1 MGPYNHLFGQT
12 QVIQFCCCYWDELL
26 LLSFKEELLLILVV
40 NNLMSFRLERHD
52 AQMKVILF
60 YFTLFLLLIV
70 HHLFFPSTL
79 LWKYIAKE
87 KKHFLRSQNSCIKFY
102 SRKNETRVKNKEDN
116 KKSHV

>member
-1 MGPYNHLFGQT
+1 MYFLFIYMGPYNHLFGQT

-60 YFTLFLLLIV
+60 YFILFYIIFIANCSSS
-70 HHLFFPSTL
+70 FFPL
-79 LWKYIAKE
+79 DIIVEIYCQIKKKK
-87 KKHFLRSQNSCIKFY
+87 KKHFLRS
-102 SRKNETRVKNKEDN
+102 
-116 KKSHV
+116 